1 MFDRLLSKTSK
12 IYFMFLNL
20 FLIILEH
27 SPKPDVYSPLKATKT
42 DSRKPARAN
51 KTTLVSI

>member
-1 MFDRLLSKTSK
+1 MFDYYLKHERFISCFCFF
-12 IYFMFLNL
+12 IYL
-20 FLIILEH
+20 FILEH
-27 SPKPDVYSPLKATKT
+27 SPKPNVYSLPKATKT